1 MINRIQ
7 EIISALR
14 KKEYFESKLDYFD
27 VQSQMD
33 DDGQLLLL
41 GTVLNKEDLTNLT
54 SQISAEF
61 PGLKIN
67 TLNVEILRN
76 QNTRVLNVNK
86 NITSMHSEKSFQSE
100 LTTQL
105 LFGDPVEVLMD
116 EGDWIVGRNVTDG
129 YISYTYK
136 SYLGKLDLPEITHIV
151 KDPVVI
157 VYDNPQKENVLTRI
171 FGGTKTG
178 ILDETGDMVKIRAN
192 YDGWIK
198 RSSLRAYNSLPADK
212 DELRALV
219 CRNAKSLLG
228 VPYLWGGSSANG
240 IDCSGLT
247 QWSYRLAGITIR
259 RDAHMQ
265 YLPEKIVEPPFLP
278 GDVVLYGE
286 QTKDRLSVTHASISL
301 GGWTV
306 IHSSRSRNGVYIDNV
321 QEVDHLKKS
330 FCAAIRYIL

>member
-7 EIISALR
+7 EIINNLQ
-14 KKEYFESKLDYFD
+14 KKQYFESKLDYFD
-27 VQSQMD
+27 VQSQMNED
-33 DDGQLLLL
+33 NQLLLI
-41 GTVLNKEDLTNLT
+41 GTVLNKENLTNLT
-54 SQISAEF
+54 GQISAEF
-61 PGLKIN
+61 PELKIN
-67 TLNVEILRN
+67 TVNVEILRN
-76 QNTRVLNVNK
+76 QNTQVLSVNK

-100 LTTQL
+100 LTTQM
-105 LFGDPVEVLMD
+105 LFGDPVEVLID
-116 EGDWIVGRNVTDG
+116 EGDWIVGRNMTDG

-136 SYLGKLDLPEITHIV
+136 NYLEKLEFPEITHIV

-157 VYDNPQKENVLTRI
+157 VYDNPQKENALTRI

-178 ILDETGDMVKIRAN
+178 ILDENNDMVKIRAN
-192 YDGWIK
+192 YDGWIN
-198 RSSLRAYNSLPADK
+198 RSSLRSFDSLPSGK

-219 CRNAKSLLG
+219 CQNAKSLLG

-240 IDCSGLT
+240 IDCSGLA

-265 YLPEKIVEPPFLP
+265 YLSEKVVEPPFLP

-286 QTKDRLSVTHASISL
+286 QLKDRLSVTHASISL

-321 QEVDHLKKS
+321 QEVEHLKKT
-330 FCAAIRYIL
+330 FCAAIRYI